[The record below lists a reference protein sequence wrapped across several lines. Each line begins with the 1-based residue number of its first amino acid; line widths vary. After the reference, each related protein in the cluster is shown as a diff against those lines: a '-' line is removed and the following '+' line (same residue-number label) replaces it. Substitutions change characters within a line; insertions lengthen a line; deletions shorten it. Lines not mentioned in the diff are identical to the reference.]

1 LPPVDDEKVVP
12 FPVELDWPRLIAA
25 RGFRLDLDQVF
36 VCHGKGKSANTLR
49 VGFPDAM
56 EQHLAQ
62 GDTVGFCP
70 GQGLI

>member
-1 LPPVDDEKVVP
+1 MM
-12 FPVELDWPRLIAA
+12 PRERREPRTLATNYFH
-25 RGFRLDLDQVF
+25 GFRLDLNQMY
-36 VCHGKGKSANTLR
+36 VCHGKGKSANTTR

-70 GQGLI
+70 GQGPI